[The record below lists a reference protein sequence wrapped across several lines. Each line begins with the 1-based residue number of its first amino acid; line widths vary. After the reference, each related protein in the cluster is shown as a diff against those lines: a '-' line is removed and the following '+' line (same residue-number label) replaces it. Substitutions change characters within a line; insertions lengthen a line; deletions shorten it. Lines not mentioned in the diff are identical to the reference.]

1 MAFTIQGPHP
11 ALAVSSILPNP
22 QLGDSIAPTGSITF
36 KRAMDGTKYAY
47 VISRNARKKFI
58 WNFSISMHKALEM
71 QAYFE
76 AYGSDEALIT
86 DHLGKAYIGNFTI
99 NPFEFE
105 ATRRALVSPGNDTK
119 HQLQLEF
126 EGFEQP

>member
-11 ALAVSSILPNP
+11 AIAVTSILPNP
-22 QLGDSIAPTGSITF
+22 QLGDSIAPTGSIIF
-36 KRAMDGTKYAY
+36 KRSMNGTKYAY

-58 WNFSISMHKALEM
+58 WSFAISQHKALEL

-76 AYGSDEALIT
+76 AYSAEKAKIT
-86 DHLGKAYIGNFTI
+86 DHFGKVYVGNFTI

-105 ATRRALVSPGNDTK
+105 AVRRAIVSPGNDTK
-119 HQLQLEF
+119 HQIQLEF